1 MKKINLVID
10 GEGIQI
16 ESKYTILDACK
27 KLNINIPT
35 LCHLDLHNLKMVNK
49 SASCRVCVVEV
60 IGRHNLAPA
69 CSTPVFEGMEVLTYS
84 IRVMNARKTVLEL
97 MLSDHPTDCLS
108 CSKGGECD
116 LQKMA
121 ERFGMREINIS
132 GKSQSTYRKDKTI
145 SIRRNLDK
153 CIMCRRCET
162 MCNEV
167 QSVGALSAI
176 NRGFDAVVAPAF
188 EVNLHDSVCTF
199 CGQCVQ
205 VCPVGALTE
214 TDRTWEVIEAIA
226 NPKKLV
232 VVQSAPAVR
241 VALGEEFGHE
251 PGTNVTGKM
260 ISSFRKLGFD
270 YVFDTNFAADLTIME
285 EASELLDR
293 VTRYQ
298 QGDKNVHLPMLTSCC
313 PAWVAFVETQFP
325 DMLNIPSTVKSPQQ
339 ILGTMV
345 KEYFAD
351 KINVNRKDIVVVSV
365 MPCLETK
372 YEASIGLFSV
382 DGNPD
387 VDIVLS
393 TRELAKLIK
402 LSNINFNSLEE
413 GEFDNPLGESTGAA
427 VIFGA
432 TGGVIEAATRTAVEW
447 ITGESF
453 DEVEYQAI
461 RGEESIRIANLK
473 VKDLELNIGIASGL
487 GAARELL
494 EEVQSGNPRNLH
506 AIEIMA
512 CPQGCIDGG
521 GQPYHHGDI
530 DVIRKRK
537 QGLYNIDASNKIRKS
552 HENVGIQKIY
562 NEYLGKPLGEKSHKL
577 LHRSYSSKTRV

>member
-27 KLNINIPT
+27 KLKINIPT

-69 CSTPVFEGMEVLTYS
+69 CSTPVFEGMEVLTHS

-365 MPCLETK
+365 MPCLAKK

-393 TRELAKLIK
+393 TRELAQLIK